1 MFNKLLPSILLCSA
15 AFAQPA
21 GVDIPYQKFVLD
33 NGLTVIVHE
42 DHKAPIVAVN
52 IWYHVGS
59 KNEKPGKTGFA
70 HLFEHL
76 MFGGSE
82 NFHGRYIDAMER
94 VGATDLNG
102 TTNNDRTN
110 YFEDVPTSAVD
121 YSLFLE
127 SDRMGHLLG
136 SFDQKTLDLQRGVVQ
151 NEKRQG
157 ENQPYGVTEQL
168 ITENTYPAGHPYSWT
183 VIGSMEDLN
192 AASMSDVK
200 EWFKTYYGPSN
211 AVLVIAGDID
221 FATAK
226 ERVQKYFGDIPAGPP
241 IGKQEVWIAKMTGT
255 HRGTVQDRV
264 PQARL
269 YKVWNVPQ
277 FGSAEADYLDLVSD
291 CLTQGKVS
299 RLYKRLVYDDQ
310 IATEVRATVDE
321 NEIGSQF
328 YITATARPGQD
339 LAKVEKEVD
348 EELARFLESGPTA
361 QELERVKTQY
371 VARFVRGVDRIGG
384 FGGKSDVL
392 ARGQAFV
399 GDPDFYKV
407 QLKRMQEAT
416 PEDLKSAA
424 RRWLSDGVYILE
436 VHPYP
441 SYKTATASVDRSKMP
456 EPSTPPE
463 LRLPKLQ
470 RTTLSNGLKVIL
482 AERHEIPVTDFWL
495 QVDAGYAADQFASPG
510 TASMTAAL
518 LDGGTATRNALQ
530 ISEQAALLGAQL
542 RASSSL
548 DTATVYLSA
557 LKSNLDRSL
566 ELYADVI
573 LHPSFPE
580 EDFRRLQKQRIA
592 AIQREK
598 VTPVPMALRVFPGLL
613 YGGQHA
619 YGNPLTGTGTEA
631 SVSKL
636 TRGDLARFHN
646 TWFKPNDSTLIV
658 AGDTTLSELT
668 PKLERLFDG
677 WKAGE
682 VPKKNIGTVEYR
694 PKPVVYILD
703 RPGAIQSFILAGE
716 IAPPRNNPDEI
727 AIETMNNILGGNF
740 GARINMNLRE
750 DKHWSYGAQS
760 FFWNARGQRPFIVF
774 APVQTDK
781 TKESLA
787 EINKEFR
794 GILGEKPPSLE
805 ELAKVQ
811 ANETLSLPGS
821 RETIEEVG
829 QSIETLVEYGL
840 PDDYYDKYAGRVR
853 ALQISDM
860 VAAAKSVVRP
870 DNLVWVVVGDRA
882 KIEAGVRE
890 LNLGEVKLLDADGKP
905 I

>member
-1 MFNKLLPSILLCSA
+1 MLKKLLPSLLLCAA
-15 AFAQPA
+15 AFAQTA
-21 GVDIPYQKFVLD
+21 GIDIPYKKFVLD

-94 VGATDLNG
+94 IGATDLNG

-110 YFEDVPTSAVD
+110 FFEDVPTSALD
-121 YSLFLE
+121 YTLWME

-136 SFDQKTLDLQRGVVQ
+136 SFDEKTLTLQRGVVQ

-168 ITENTYPAGHPYSWT
+168 LTENTYPVGHPYSWT

-192 AASMSDVK
+192 AASMADVK

-211 AVLVIAGDID
+211 AVLVLAGDID
-221 FATAK
+221 FDTAK
-226 ERVQKYFGDIPAGPP
+226 AKAQKYFGDIPAGPP
-241 IGKQEVWIAKMTGT
+241 IGKQEAWVAKMTGT

-269 YKVWNVPQ
+269 YKAWNVPQ
-277 FGSAEADYLDLVSD
+277 YGTADADYLMLVSR
-291 CLTQGKVS
+291 CLAAGRVS

-310 IATEVRATVDE
+310 IATDVQAYVDA

-328 YITATARPGQD
+328 DIEATARPGQD
-339 LAKVEKEVD
+339 LSKVEKEVD
-348 EELARFLESGPTA
+348 EELARFLEGGPEP
-361 QELERVKTQY
+361 QELQRVKTQF
-371 VARFVRGVDRIGG
+371 AAAFIRGVDRIGG

-392 ARGQAFV
+392 ARGQAFLD
-399 GDPDFYKV
+399 DPGFYKTQLQRV
-407 QLKRMQEAT
+407 QDASVQ
-416 PEDLKSAA
+416 DLKSAA
-424 RRWLSDGVYILE
+424 RRWLSDGVYTLE

-441 SYKTATASVDRSKMP
+441 SYKTGTESVDRSKMP
-456 EPSTPPE
+456 DTGAPPE
-463 LRLPKLQ
+463 LKLPKLE
-470 RTTLSNGLKVIL
+470 RATLSNGLQVIL
-482 AERHEIPVTDFWL
+482 AERHEIPVVNFGL
-495 QVDAGYAADQFASPG
+495 QLDAGYAADQFAAPG
-510 TASMTAAL
+510 TASLTTAL
-518 LDGGTATRNALQ
+518 LDGGTAKRTALQ
-530 ISEQAALLGAQL
+530 ISEEAASLGAQL

-548 DTATVYLSA
+548 DVSTVSLSA
-557 LKSNLDRSL
+557 LKSNLDPSL

-573 LHPSFPE
+573 LHPSFPDF
-580 EDFRRLQKQRIA
+580 DFRRQQKQQIA

-598 VTPVPMALRVFPGLL
+598 VTPIPMALRVFPGLL
-613 YGGQHA
+613 YGPQHA
-619 YGNPLTGTGTEA
+619 YGNPLTGSGTEA

-636 TRGDLARFHN
+636 TREDLAKFHE
-646 TWFKPNDSTLIV
+646 TWFKPNHATLIV
-658 AGDTTLSELT
+658 VGDTTLAELT
-668 PKLERLFDG
+668 PKLEKLLDG
-677 WKAGE
+677 WKRGD
-682 VPKKNIGTVEYR
+682 VPTKNIGKVEYQ
-694 PKPVVYILD
+694 PKPVVYLLD
-703 RPGAIQSFILAGE
+703 RPGALQSVILAGE

-727 AIETMNNILGGNF
+727 GIEAMNDILGGNF

-750 DKHWSYGAQS
+750 DKHWSYGASS
-760 FFWNARGQRPFIVF
+760 FYWDARGQRPFVIF

-781 TKESLA
+781 TKESMA
-787 EINKEFR
+787 EIDKEVR
-794 GILGEKPPSLE
+794 GILAGKPPTAE

-821 RETIEEVG
+821 RETMTEVAN
-829 QSIETLVEYGL
+829 SIETLVEYGL

-853 ALQISDM
+853 ALQVSDIE
-860 VAAAKSVVRP
+860 AIAKRVVRP

-890 LNLGEVKLLDADGKP
+890 LNLGELKFLDADGKP
-905 I
+905 M